1 MKMTGNTT
9 NYGEEIGILML
20 DTRFPRP
27 PGDIGNAWSFDFPVR
42 YKTVKGAFQ
51 EMIMKHE
58 PEPQLIEPFIE
69 AARELEREGVRAITT
84 SCGFL
89 APFQKQLAAA
99 VGIPVLASALLQ
111 APLIHAMLPPTK
123 KIGIFT
129 ERAVYMNE
137 RHFNGVGWS
146 TDDIPVTV
154 KGMKEDAVFP
164 KVYIGGGNELDT
176 DILIAEMVEM
186 TEEFMA
192 DCPDAGAILFE
203 CTIMCPF
210 SAHVAHVSGL
220 PVFDVNTLINLF
232 YNAAHPTPFLD

>member
-9 NYGEEIGILML
+9 NYGEDIGILML

-27 PGDIGNAWSFDFPVR
+27 RGDIGNAWSFDFPVR

-123 KIGIFT
+123 RIGVFT
-129 ERAVYMNE
+129 ERAVYMANATS
-137 RHFNGVGWS
+137 NGVM
-146 TDDIPVTV
+146 VNRRHC
-154 KGMKEDAVFP
+154 
-164 KVYIGGGNELDT
+164 GNRQGH
-176 DILIAEMVEM
+176 
-186 TEEFMA
+186 EERRRLSQGLHRRWKRTGYGH
-192 DCPDAGAILFE
+192 PDRRRWWR
-203 CTIMCPF
+203 
-210 SAHVAHVSGL
+210 
-220 PVFDVNTLINLF
+220 
-232 YNAAHPTPFLD
+232 

>member
-1 MKMTGNTT
+1 MKMTGGTT
-9 NYGEEIGILML
+9 NYGEDVGILML

-58 PEPQLIEPFIE
+58 PEPQLLEPFIE

-89 APFQKQLAAA
+89 APFQKELAAA

-111 APLIHAMLPPTK
+111 APLIHAMLPPPK
-123 KIGIFT
+123 RIGVFT
-129 ERAVYMNE
+129 ERAGYMNE

-146 TDDIPVTV
+146 TDDIPVVV
-154 KGMKEDAVFP
+154 KGMKDDAVFP
-164 KVYIGGGNELDT
+164 TVFIGDGSELET
-176 DILIAEMVEM
+176 DVLIAEMVEM
-186 TEEFMA
+186 TEAFM
-192 DCPDAGAILFE
+192 DECPDAGAILLE
-203 CTIMCPF
+203 CTNMCPF
-210 SAHVAHVSGL
+210 SAHVARVSSL
-220 PVFDVNTLINLF
+220 PVFDINTLINLF
-232 YNAAHPTPFLD
+232 HNAANPTPFLE

>member
-1 MKMTGNTT
+1 MRMTGGTT
-9 NYGEEIGILML
+9 NYGEDVGILML

-58 PEPQLIEPFIE
+58 PEPQLLDPFIE
-69 AARELEREGVRAITT
+69 AARELEHEGVRAITT

-89 APFQKQLAAA
+89 APFQKELAAA

-111 APLIHAMLPPTK
+111 APLINAMLPPTM
-123 KIGIFT
+123 KIGVFT
-129 ERAVYMNE
+129 ERAGYMNE

-146 TDDIPVTV
+146 TDDIPVHV
-154 KGMKEDAVFP
+154 KGMKDDAVFP
-164 KVYIGGGNELDT
+164 TVFIGDGSELET
-176 DILIAEMVEM
+176 EVLIAEMVEM
-186 TEEFMA
+186 TEEFM
-192 DCPDAGAILFE
+192 DECPDAGAILFE
-203 CTIMCPF
+203 CTNMCPF
-210 SAHVAHVSGL
+210 SAHVARVSGL

-232 YNAAHPTPFLD
+232 HNAANPTPFLD

>member
-1 MKMTGNTT
+1 MKMTGGTT
-9 NYGEEIGILML
+9 NYGEDVGILML

-27 PGDIGNAWSFDFPVR
+27 PGDIGNALSFDFPVR

-89 APFQKQLAAA
+89 APFQKELAAA

-123 KIGIFT
+123 RIGVFT
-129 ERAVYMNE
+129 ERAGYMNE

-146 TDDIPVTV
+146 TDDIPVHV
-154 KGMKEDAVFP
+154 KGMKDDAVFP
-164 KVYIGGGNELDT
+164 TVYICDGSELDT
-176 DILIAEMVEM
+176 DVLIAEMVEM
-186 TEEFMA
+186 TEEFTEE
-192 DCPDAGAILFE
+192 CPDAGAILFE
-203 CTIMCPF
+203 CTNMCPF
-210 SAHVAHVSGL
+210 SAHVAQVSGL

-232 YNAAHPTPFLD
+232 HRAANPTPFLE